1 MKDDFYLTLPSHSSL
16 QEFPNNVNNN
26 FKVRLPRPLRLTGD
40 WKVALASISV
50 PDPRTAFPS
59 WLNSDEPLLYASW
72 FSAASS
78 NHLSKK
84 KLLASFR
91 LSDINDHVDMNMMSG
106 LDFMIAMLD
115 WFRKKRVEE
124 DMRPNR
130 EFGREWIN
138 NNVSTHYTYY
148 PKFKAVDNDIVLDC
162 SDVEFHD
169 FGRNLSGVDGWKS
182 PAILLNKRLAIK
194 MRWFEN
200 DPSETN
206 PQFAVKLG
214 SNLVM
219 ELRGDTLPSSSE
231 IKTKF
236 NQNGDLAASQ
246 YKKAYW
252 LIPRNPNGSL
262 SNYIR
267 LSLDVN
273 WRFVNL
279 NYAFKHVFGPSMRS
293 LSVYSDVGGSSV
305 LGDQLTDFIHEVNY
319 KREGKGTHYFE
330 PTHMQYIPLR
340 KELLDIIQIQVAE
353 GSGALT
359 EFGDGVTTVTFHFKK
374 I

>member
-1 MKDDFYLTLPSHSSL
+1 M
-16 QEFPNNVNNN
+16 
-26 FKVRLPRPLRLTGD
+26 G
-40 WKVALASISV
+40 
-50 PDPRTAFPS
+50 
-59 WLNSDEPLLYASW
+59 
-72 FSAASS
+72 
-78 NHLSKK
+78 
-84 KLLASFR
+84 
-91 LSDINDHVDMNMMSG
+91 
-106 LDFMIAMLD
+106 
-115 WFRKKRVEE
+115 
-124 DMRPNR
+124 
-130 EFGREWIN
+130 
-138 NNVSTHYTYY
+138 
-148 PKFKAVDNDIVLDC
+148 
-162 SDVEFHD
+162 
-169 FGRNLSGVDGWKS
+169 
-182 PAILLNKRLAIK
+182 
-194 MRWFEN
+194 WFEN

-206 PQFAVKLG
+206 PQFVVKLG
-214 SNLVM
+214 PNLFM
-219 ELRGDTLPSSSE
+219 ELRGDTLPPSSD

-267 LSLDVN
+267 LSLDLN

-279 NYAFKHVFGPSMRS
+279 NYAFKHVFRPSMRS
-293 LSVYSDVGGSSV
+293 LFVYSDVGGSSV
-305 LGDQLTDFIHEVNY
+305 LGDQLTDFIREVNY
-319 KREGKGTHYFE
+319 KRKWKGTHYFE